1 MELNATMDEF
11 DARHRHFRET
21 WAVTRFVDGELDLD
35 PKNGFGQHHL
45 GVFVTAG
52 TADTTGPGFAGQV
65 VGAGDSNDV
74 RGDEKEDAVPQQLG
88 DILTD
93 LRRSKRKPLPVRIH
107 RKAERASDLRQ
118 QDARPGV
125 QNVET
130 DLLLF
135 VVR

>member
-35 PKNGFGQHHL
+35 ANHGFGQHHL
-45 GVFVTAG
+45 GVFVT
-52 TADTTGPGFAGQV
+52 
-65 VGAGDSNDV
+65 
-74 RGDEKEDAVPQQLG
+74 
-88 DILTD
+88 
-93 LRRSKRKPLPVRIH
+93 LPVLLILLALDLLGRSLERVIPTTCGAM
-107 RKAERASDLRQ
+107 RKRTRFLSNLATYSPTCGGVKESPSPFVYTAKPKEPLTS
-118 QDARPGV
+118 ANKTPGV
-125 QNVET
+125 QNVRT

>member
-35 PKNGFGQHHL
+35 ANHGFGQHHL
-45 GVFVTAG
+45 VVFVTAG

-65 VGAGDSNDV
+65 VGAGDATDV